1 MISQRTS
8 GLYHLVVLVQC
19 LLISI
24 LYWSLVTTFKLYHTT
39 FSFDGYRVYAVP
51 YAFAL
56 MGLLAAAALRPDAL
70 ASLLRKDISAIHRES
85 FRQIRYLMALLFI
98 YFLTAN
104 PPMPLLGSKF
114 VLAFFALSYL
124 LLLLTHWQLPAVIT
138 KYAFS
143 GSRIERTLIVG
154 SPEKVSELGL
164 YLAHK
169 EDIGIKTIGIVC
181 DDIPRGTYGKY
192 RALGELS
199 DLKPLLKMHNIT
211 QVIVAEF
218 PLFKNQLQHITDIC
232 QAQGVRL
239 LVINTLPSMFIHKV
253 SMFADDGFNFIGLR
267 EEPMENPYHRL
278 LKRALDLAV
287 AIPVVFLLLPIVSL
301 IVALLQAIQ
310 APGPLFYIQT
320 RAGLQNR
327 TFRCLKYRTMYASNH
342 DPSVQAKVND
352 ARIFPAARWLR
363 RFSIDEFPQFIN
375 VLLNEMSVVGPR
387 PHLVEHNDKFA
398 DITQNYHI
406 RAFIKP
412 GITGMAQ
419 IRGYRG
425 EISCESDL
433 ENRIKSDLYYI
444 EKWSFNLDLLIIL
457 RTFMTVLLPPATAR

>member
-24 LYWSLVTTFKLYHTT
+24 LYWSLVTTFYFYHKD
-39 FSFDGYRVYAVP
+39 FSFSGYRAYAIP

-56 MGLLAAAALRPDAL
+56 IGLLAAAALRTDAL
-70 ASLLRKDISAIHRES
+70 ASLLRKDVAAIHRES
-85 FRQIRYLMALLFI
+85 FRQIRYVMLLLFI

-104 PPMPLLGSKF
+104 PPLLGSRF
-114 VLAFFALSYL
+114 VVGFFALSYL
-124 LLLLTHWQLPAVIT
+124 VLLLTHWRLPAIIT

-143 GSRIERTLIVG
+143 GSRVERTLIVG
-154 SPEKVSELGL
+154 TPDKVADIGL

-169 EDIGIKTIGIVC
+169 EDIGIKTIGLVC
-181 DDIPRGTYGKY
+181 DGIPRGLYGKY

-218 PLFKNQLQHITDIC
+218 PVFKNQLQYITDIC

-239 LVINTLPSMFIHKV
+239 LVVNTLPSMFVHKV
-253 SMFADDGFNFIGLR
+253 SMFADDGLNFIGLR

-278 LKRALDLAV
+278 LKRTLDLAV
-287 AIPVVFLLLPIVSL
+287 SIPVVFLLLPITSL
-301 IVALLQAIQ
+301 VVAIIQAIQ
-310 APGPLFYIQT
+310 SPGPLFFVQT

-327 TFRCLKYRTMYASNH
+327 TFRCFKYRTMTASNH
-342 DPSVQAKVND
+342 DQSVQAKVGD
-352 ARIFPAARWLR
+352 SRIYPAAKWLR
-363 RFSIDEFPQFIN
+363 KLSIDELPQFIN
-375 VLLNEMSVVGPR
+375 VLLNDMSVVGPR

-398 DITQNYHI
+398 NITANYHI

-425 EISCESDL
+425 EISCETDL

-457 RTFMTVLLPPATAR
+457 RTFMTVVLPPSSAR

>member
-1 MISQRTS
+1 M
-8 GLYHLVVLVQC
+8 
-19 LLISI
+19 
-24 LYWSLVTTFKLYHTT
+24 LYWSLVTSFCLDHTT
-39 FSFDGYRVYAVP
+39 LNIDSYRQYAIP

-56 MGLLAAAALRPDAL
+56 IGLLAAAALRTDAL
-70 ASLLRKDISAIHRES
+70 ASLLRKDVSAIHRES
-85 FRQIRYLMALLFI
+85 FRQIRYVMALLFI

-104 PPMPLLGSKF
+104 PPILGSRF
-114 VLAFFALSYL
+114 VVAFFALSYL
-124 LLLLTHWQLPAVIT
+124 VLLLTHWKLPAVIT

-143 GSRIERTLIVG
+143 GSRVERTLIVG
-154 SPEKVSELGL
+154 TPEKVAELGL

-218 PLFKNQLQHITDIC
+218 PIFKNQLQYITDIC

-239 LVINTLPSMFIHKV
+239 LVVNTLPSMFVHKV
-253 SMFADDGFNFIGLR
+253 SMFADDGLNFIGLR

-278 LKRALDLAV
+278 LKRTLDLCV
-287 AIPVVFLLLPIVSL
+287 AIPVVFLLLPITSL
-301 IVALLQAIQ
+301 VVAIIQAIQ
-310 APGPLFYIQT
+310 SPGPLFFVQT
-320 RAGLQNR
+320 RAGLQNK
-327 TFRCLKYRTMYASNH
+327 TFRCFKYRTMYAADH
-342 DPSVQAKVND
+342 DVSVQAKVND
-352 ARIFPAARWLR
+352 SRIYPAARWLR
-363 RFSIDEFPQFIN
+363 KLSIDELPQFIN
-375 VLLNEMSVVGPR
+375 VLLNDMSVVGPR

-398 DITQNYHI
+398 NITQNYHI

-425 EISCESDL
+425 EISCETDL

-457 RTFMTVLLPPATAR
+457 RTFLTVVLPPSSAR

>member
-1 MISQRTS
+1 
-8 GLYHLVVLVQC
+8 
-19 LLISI
+19 
-24 LYWSLVTTFKLYHTT
+24 
-39 FSFDGYRVYAVP
+39 
-51 YAFAL
+51 
-56 MGLLAAAALRPDAL
+56 
-70 ASLLRKDISAIHRES
+70 
-85 FRQIRYLMALLFI
+85 
-98 YFLTAN
+98 
-104 PPMPLLGSKF
+104 
-114 VLAFFALSYL
+114 
-124 LLLLTHWQLPAVIT
+124 LLLTHWRLPAIIT

-143 GSRIERTLIVG
+143 GVRVERTLIVG
-154 SPEKVSELGL
+154 SPEKVAELGL

-169 EDIGIKTIGIVC
+169 EEIGIKTIGIVC
-181 DDIPRGTYGKY
+181 DDVPRGTYGKY
-192 RALGELS
+192 RALGEVS
-199 DLKPLLKMHNIT
+199 DLKPLLKLHSIT

-218 PLFKNQLQHITDIC
+218 PIFKNQLQYITDIC

-239 LVINTLPSMFIHKV
+239 LVVNTLPSMFIHKV
-253 SMFADDGFNFIGLR
+253 SMFADDGLNFIGLR

-278 LKRALDLAV
+278 LKRSLDLIV
-287 AIPVVFLLLPIVSL
+287 AIPVVFLILPITSL
-301 IVALLQAIQ
+301 IVAIIQAIQ

-327 TFRCLKYRTMYASNH
+327 TFRCFKYRTMYAATH
-342 DPSVQAKVND
+342 DASIQAKVND
-352 ARIFPAARWLR
+352 TRIYPAARWLR
-363 RFSIDEFPQFIN
+363 KFSIDELPQFLN

-398 DITQNYHI
+398 TITQNYHI

-457 RTFMTVLLPPATAR
+457 RTVMTVVLPPSTAR

>member
-1 MISQRTS
+1 M
-8 GLYHLVVLVQC
+8 QC
-19 LLISI
+19 LLISVF
-24 LYWSLVTTFKLYHTT
+24 YWGLVGVLHSHSTPFTV
-39 FSFDGYRVYAVP
+39 DGYRPYAIP

-56 MGLLAAAALRPDAL
+56 IGLLAAAALRTDAL
-70 ASLLRKDISAIHRES
+70 ASLLRKDISAIHRET
-85 FRQIRYLMALLFI
+85 FRQIRYVMLLLFV

-104 PPMPLLGSKF
+104 TPLLGWKF

-124 LLLLTHWQLPAVIT
+124 ILLLTHWRLPAIIT

-143 GSRIERTLIVG
+143 GSRVERTLIVG
-154 SPEKVSELGL
+154 TPEKVSELGL

-169 EDIGIKTIGIVC
+169 EEIGIKTIGIVC

-218 PLFKNQLQHITDIC
+218 PAFKNQLQYITDIC

-239 LVINTLPSMFIHKV
+239 LVVNTLPSMFIHKV
-253 SMFADDGFNFIGLR
+253 SMFADDGLNFIGLR

-278 LKRALDLAV
+278 LKRTLDLVV
-287 AIPVVFLLLPIVSL
+287 AIPVVFLILPVTSL
-301 IVALLQAIQ
+301 IVAIVQAIQ
-310 APGPLFYIQT
+310 APGPLFYVQT

-327 TFRCLKYRTMYASNH
+327 TFRCFKYRTMYASNH
-342 DPSVQAKVND
+342 DATEQARVND
-352 ARIFPAARWLR
+352 RRIFPAARWLR
-363 RFSIDEFPQFIN
+363 KLSIDELPQFIN
-375 VLLNEMSVVGPR
+375 VLLNDMSVVGPR

-398 DITQNYHI
+398 NITQNYHI

-425 EISCESDL
+425 EISSESDL

-457 RTFMTVLLPPATAR
+457 RTFMTVCLPPATAR

>member
-24 LYWSLVTTFKLYHTT
+24 LYWSLVTTFCLDHTT
-39 FSFDGYRVYAVP
+39 LSLDSYRVYAIP

-56 MGLLAAAALRPDAL
+56 IGLLAAAALRTDAL
-70 ASLLRKDISAIHRES
+70 ASLLRKDIAAIHRES
-85 FRQIRYLMALLFI
+85 FRQIRYVMLLLFI

-104 PPMPLLGSKF
+104 PPVLGSRF
-114 VLAFFALSYL
+114 VVAFFALGYL
-124 LLLLTHWQLPAVIT
+124 ILLLTHWRLPAVMT

-143 GSRIERTLIVG
+143 GARVERTLIVG
-154 SPEKVSELGL
+154 TPEKVSELGL

-218 PLFKNQLQHITDIC
+218 PIFKNQLQYITDIC

-239 LVINTLPSMFIHKV
+239 LVVNTLPSMFVHKV
-253 SMFADDGFNFIGLR
+253 SMFADDGLNFIGLR

-278 LKRALDLAV
+278 LKRTLDLCV
-287 AIPVVFLLLPIVSL
+287 AIPVVFLLLPITSF
-301 IVALLQAIQ
+301 IVAIFQAIQ
-310 APGPLFYIQT
+310 SPGPLFFVQT
-320 RAGLQNR
+320 RAGLQNK
-327 TFRCLKYRTMYASNH
+327 TFRCFKYRTMYATDH
-342 DPSVQAKVND
+342 DATVQAKVND
-352 ARIFPAARWLR
+352 SRIYPAARWFR
-363 RFSIDEFPQFIN
+363 KFSIDELPQFIN
-375 VLLNEMSVVGPR
+375 VLLNDMSVVGPR

-398 DITQNYHI
+398 NITQNYHI

-425 EISCESDL
+425 EISCETDL

-457 RTFMTVLLPPATAR
+457 RTVTTVFMPPSTAR

>member
-19 LLISI
+19 LLISV
-24 LYWSLVTTFKLYHTT
+24 LYWSLVTTFYFYHTT
-39 FSFDGYRVYAVP
+39 FSLDGYRVYAIP

-56 MGLLAAAALRPDAL
+56 IGLLAAAALRPDAL
-70 ASLLRKDISAIHRES
+70 ASLLRKDVSAIHRES
-85 FRQIRYLMALLFI
+85 FRQIRYVMALLFI

-104 PPMPLLGSKF
+104 PPILGSRF
-114 VLAFFALSYL
+114 VVGFFALSYL
-124 LLLLTHWQLPAVIT
+124 VLLLTHWRLPAIIT
-138 KYAFS
+138 KYAFT
-143 GSRIERTLIVG
+143 GSRVERTLIVG

-169 EDIGIKTIGIVC
+169 EEIGIKTIGLVC
-181 DDIPRGTYGKY
+181 DGIPRGTYGKY

-218 PLFKNQLQHITDIC
+218 PVFKNQLQYITDIC

-239 LVINTLPSMFIHKV
+239 LVVNTLPSMFVHKV
-253 SMFADDGFNFIGLR
+253 SMFADDGLNFIGLR

-278 LKRALDLAV
+278 LKRTLDLAV
-287 AIPVVFLLLPIVSL
+287 AIPVVFLVLPITSI
-301 IVALLQAIQ
+301 IVALFQAVQ
-310 APGPLFYIQT
+310 SPGPLFFVQT

-327 TFRCLKYRTMYASNH
+327 TFRCFKYRTMKTGNH
-342 DPSVQAKVND
+342 DQSVQAKVGDN
-352 ARIFPAARWLR
+352 RIYPAGKWFRKL
-363 RFSIDEFPQFIN
+363 SIDELPQFLN
-375 VLLNEMSVVGPR
+375 VLLNDMSVVGPR

-398 DITQNYHI
+398 EVTANYHI

-425 EISCESDL
+425 EISSEADL

-457 RTFMTVLLPPATAR
+457 RTFLTVVAPPSTAR

>member
-19 LLISI
+19 LMISV
-24 LYWSLVTTFKLYHTT
+24 LYWSLVTIFYFYHTS
-39 FSFDGYRVYAVP
+39 FSLEGYRVYAIP

-56 MGLLAAAALRPDAL
+56 IGLLAAAALRTDAL

-85 FRQIRYLMALLFI
+85 FRQIRYVMALLFI

-104 PPMPLLGSKF
+104 TPLLGSRF
-114 VLAFFALSYL
+114 VVGFFALSYL
-124 LLLLTHWQLPAVIT
+124 LLLVTHWRLPAVIT

-143 GSRIERTLIVG
+143 GSRVERTLIVG
-154 SPEKVSELGL
+154 TPEKVSELGL

-181 DDIPRGTYGKY
+181 DEIPRGTYGKY
-192 RALGELS
+192 RALGELA
-199 DLKPLLKMHNIT
+199 DLPGLLKMHNIT

-218 PLFKNQLQHITDIC
+218 PAFKNQLQYITDIC

-239 LVINTLPSMFIHKV
+239 LVVNTLPSMFVHKV
-253 SMFADDGFNFIGLR
+253 SMFSDDGLNFIGLR

-278 LKRALDLAV
+278 LKRTLDLAV
-287 AIPVVFLLLPIVSL
+287 AIPVVFLLLPITSIV
-301 IVALLQAIQ
+301 VALIQAIQ
-310 APGPLFYIQT
+310 SPGPLFFIQT
-320 RAGLQNR
+320 RAGLQNK
-327 TFRCLKYRTMYASNH
+327 TFRCFKYRTMYATNH
-342 DPSVQAKVND
+342 DATVQAKKND
-352 ARIFPAARWLR
+352 SRIYPAAHWLR
-363 RFSIDEFPQFIN
+363 KLSVDELPQFIN
-375 VLLNEMSVVGPR
+375 VLLNDMSVVGPR

-398 DITQNYHI
+398 NITQNYHI

-444 EKWSFNLDLLIIL
+444 EKWSFNLDLLIII
-457 RTFMTVLLPPATAR
+457 RTFTTVFLPPESAR

>member
-24 LYWSLVTTFKLYHTT
+24 LYWGLVATLHSRGTPFTL
-39 FSFDGYRVYAVP
+39 DGYRPYAIP

-56 MGLLAAAALRPDAL
+56 IGLLAAAALRTDAL

-85 FRQIRYLMALLFI
+85 FRQIRYVMALLFV

-104 PPMPLLGSKF
+104 TPLLGWKF
-114 VLAFFALSYL
+114 VVTFFAFSYL
-124 LLLLTHWQLPAVIT
+124 VLLLTHWRLPAIIT

-143 GSRIERTLIVG
+143 GARVERTLIVG
-154 SPEKVSELGL
+154 TPEKVSELGL

-199 DLKPLLKMHNIT
+199 DLKPLLKMHSIT

-218 PLFKNQLQHITDIC
+218 PVFKNQLQYITDIC

-239 LVINTLPSMFIHKV
+239 LVVNTLPSMFIHKV

-278 LKRALDLAV
+278 LKRTLDLAV
-287 AIPVVFLLLPIVSL
+287 AIPVVFLILPVTSL
-301 IVALLQAIQ
+301 IVAVFHAVQS
-310 APGPLFYIQT
+310 PGPLFFVQT

-327 TFRCLKYRTMYASNH
+327 TFRCFKYRTMHVTNH
-342 DPSVQAKVND
+342 DATEQAKVND
-352 ARIFPAARWLR
+352 TRIFSAARWLR
-363 RFSIDEFPQFIN
+363 KLSIDELPQFIN
-375 VLLNEMSVVGPR
+375 VLLNDMSVVGPR

-398 DITQNYHI
+398 NITQNYHI

-425 EISCESDL
+425 EISSESDL
-433 ENRIKSDLYYI
+433 ENRVKSDLYYI

-457 RTFMTVLLPPATAR
+457 RTFMTVVLPPRTAR

>member
-19 LLISI
+19 LLVSI
-24 LYWSLVTTFKLYHTT
+24 LYWSLVTAFYCDHRA
-39 FSFDGYRVYAVP
+39 FSLDGYRVFEIP
-51 YAFAL
+51 YAFTL
-56 MGLLAAAALRPDAL
+56 MGLLAAAAMRTDAL
-70 ASLLRKDISAIHRES
+70 ASLLRKDIAAIHRES
-85 FRQIRYLMALLFI
+85 FRQIKFVMFLLFV

-104 PPMPLLGSKF
+104 TPLLGWRF
-114 VLAFFALSYL
+114 VVAFFALTYL
-124 LLLLTHWQLPAVIT
+124 LLVVTHWRLPAVIT

-169 EDIGIKTIGIVC
+169 EEIGIKTIGIVC
-181 DDIPRGTYGKY
+181 DDIPRGIYGKY

-218 PLFKNQLQHITDIC
+218 PVFKNQLQYITDIC

-239 LVINTLPSMFIHKV
+239 LVVNTLPSMFIHKV
-253 SMFADDGFNFIGLR
+253 SMFADDGLNFIGLR

-278 LKRALDLAV
+278 LKRCLDLAV
-287 AIPVVFLLLPIVSL
+287 AIPVVFLILPITSL
-301 IVALLQAIQ
+301 IVAVLHALHS
-310 APGPLFYIQT
+310 PGPLFYVQT

-327 TFRCLKYRTMYASNH
+327 TFRCFKYRTMHATNH
-342 DPSVQAKVND
+342 DPTEQAKVND
-352 ARIFPAARWLR
+352 ARIFSSARWLR
-363 RFSIDEFPQFIN
+363 KFSIDELPQFIN
-375 VLLNEMSVVGPR
+375 VLLNDMSVVGPR

-398 DITQNYHI
+398 NITQNYHI

-425 EISCESDL
+425 EVSCESDL

-457 RTFMTVLLPPATAR
+457 RTLTTVVLPPETAR

>member
-8 GLYHLVVLVQC
+8 GLYHLIVLVQC

-24 LYWSLVTTFKLYHTT
+24 FYWSLVTTFYLYHTT
-39 FSFDGYRVYAVP
+39 FSLEGYRTYAVP
-51 YAFAL
+51 YLFA
-56 MGLLAAAALRPDAL
+56 MIGLLAAAAMRTDAL
-70 ASLLRKDISAIHRES
+70 ASLFRKDISAIHRES
-85 FRQIRYLMALLFI
+85 FRQIRYVMLFLFA

-104 PPMPLLGSKF
+104 PPLLGLKF
-114 VLAFFALSYL
+114 VVGFFFVSYL
-124 LLLLTHWQLPAVIT
+124 ILLLTHWRLPAVIT

-143 GSRIERTLIVG
+143 GARVERTLIVG
-154 SPEKVSELGL
+154 TPEKVSELGL

-169 EDIGIKTIGIVC
+169 EEIGIKTIGIVC

-192 RALGELS
+192 RALGELA
-199 DLKPLLKMHNIT
+199 DLRGLLKMHNIT

-218 PLFKNQLQHITDIC
+218 PIFKNQLQYLTDIC
-232 QAQGVRL
+232 QSQGVRL
-239 LVINTLPSMFIHKV
+239 LVVNTLPSMFIHKV
-253 SMFADDGFNFIGLR
+253 SMFADDGLNFIGLR

-287 AIPVVFLLLPIVSL
+287 AIPVVFLLLPITSL
-301 IVALLQAIQ
+301 IVAIIQATQ

-342 DPSVQAKVND
+342 DAGVQAKVND
-352 ARIFPAARWLR
+352 SRIYPAARWLR
-363 RFSIDEFPQFIN
+363 RLSIDELPQFIN

-398 DITQNYHI
+398 NITQNYHI

-457 RTFMTVLLPPATAR
+457 RTFMTVIIPPTTAR

>member
-24 LYWSLVTTFKLYHTT
+24 LYWTLVTTFYCYHTS
-39 FSFDGYRVYAVP
+39 FSLEGYRVYAIP

-56 MGLLAAAALRPDAL
+56 IGLLAAAALRTDAL

-85 FRQIRYLMALLFI
+85 FRQIRYVMALLFV

-104 PPMPLLGSKF
+104 PPLLGSRF
-114 VLAFFALSYL
+114 VVGFFALSYL
-124 LLLLTHWQLPAVIT
+124 LLLLTHWRLPAVIT

-143 GSRIERTLIVG
+143 GSRVERTLIVG
-154 SPEKVSELGL
+154 TPEKVAEMGL

-169 EDIGIKTIGIVC
+169 EEIGINTIGIVC
-181 DDIPRGTYGKY
+181 DGIPRGSYGKY

-218 PLFKNQLQHITDIC
+218 PAFKNQLQYITDIC
-232 QAQGVRL
+232 QSNGVRL
-239 LVINTLPSMFIHKV
+239 LVVNTL
-253 SMFADDGFNFIGLR
+253 
-267 EEPMENPYHRL
+267 PMENPYHRL
-278 LKRALDLAV
+278 LKRTLDLAV
-287 AIPVVFLLLPIVSL
+287 AIPVVFLILPITSL
-301 IVALLQAIQ
+301 LVALVQAIQ
-310 APGPLFYIQT
+310 APGPLFYVQT

-327 TFRCLKYRTMYASNH
+327 TFRCLKYRTMYSSDH
-342 DPSVQAKVND
+342 DASVQAKVND

-363 RFSIDEFPQFIN
+363 KLSIDELPQFIN
-375 VLLNEMSVVGPR
+375 VLLNDMSVVGPR

-398 DITQNYHI
+398 NITQNYHI

-425 EISCESDL
+425 EVSCESDL

-457 RTFMTVLLPPATAR
+457 RTFMTVFLPPVTAR

>member
-24 LYWSLVTTFKLYHTT
+24 LYWSLVTSFCVDHTMLGLD
-39 FSFDGYRVYAVP
+39 SYRAYAIP

-56 MGLLAAAALRPDAL
+56 IGLLAAAALRSDAL
-70 ASLLRKDISAIHRES
+70 ASLLRKDIAAIHRES
-85 FRQIRYLMALLFI
+85 FRQIRYVLLLLFV
-98 YFLTAN
+98 YFLTAS
-104 PPMPLLGSKF
+104 PQILGARF
-114 VLAFFALSYL
+114 VVAFVALSYL
-124 LLLLTHWQLPAVIT
+124 VLLLTHWRLPAVMT

-143 GSRIERTLIVG
+143 GSRVERTLIVG
-154 SPEKVSELGL
+154 TPEKVAELGL

-169 EDIGIKTIGIVC
+169 EDIGIKTIGLVC

-218 PLFKNQLQHITDIC
+218 PIFKNQLQYITDIC
-232 QAQGVRL
+232 QSQGVRL
-239 LVINTLPSMFIHKV
+239 LVVNTLPSMFVHKV
-253 SMFADDGFNFIGLR
+253 SMFADDGLNFIGLR

-278 LKRALDLAV
+278 LKRTLDLIV
-287 AIPVVFLLLPIVSL
+287 AIPVVFLLLPITSL
-301 IVALLQAIQ
+301 VVAIIQAIQ
-310 APGPLFYIQT
+310 SPGPLFFVQT
-320 RAGLQNR
+320 RAGLQNK
-327 TFRCLKYRTMYASNH
+327 TFRCFKYRTMHAREH
-342 DPSVQAKVND
+342 DQSVQAKVGD
-352 ARIFPAARWLR
+352 SRIYPAAKWFRKL
-363 RFSIDEFPQFIN
+363 SIDELPQFIN
-375 VLLNEMSVVGPR
+375 VLLNDMSVVGPR

-398 DITQNYHI
+398 SITQSYHI

-457 RTFMTVLLPPATAR
+457 RTFTTVIMPPASAR